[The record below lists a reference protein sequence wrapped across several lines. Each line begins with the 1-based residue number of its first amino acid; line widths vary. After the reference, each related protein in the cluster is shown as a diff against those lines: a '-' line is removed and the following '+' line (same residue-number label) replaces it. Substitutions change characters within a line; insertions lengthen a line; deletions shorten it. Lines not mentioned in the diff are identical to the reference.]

1 MAPPIQVQRF
11 GDAAAFLDRA
21 ADFLG
26 LREAEHNLPL
36 GLATR
41 LLADPH
47 AYGAADPYLAVAEG
61 GDEVVAVAIRTPPYN
76 LILSEVDD
84 ERAVA
89 AFVADLRAADLPGV
103 VGPVRAADRFAQLW
117 AGEAGVRARVQVA
130 ERIYRASESHP
141 PVNVPGRYRAYAER
155 DRDVV
160 LDWLRAFVAESL
172 PPGTPFEAE
181 AVLARRLDE
190 PDGGFVLWED
200 DGLASLAGFGG
211 ATPRGIRVG
220 PVYTPPELRGRG
232 YASALVGELT
242 ARQLADGRQFCFL
255 FTDLSNPTSN
265 SIYQRVG
272 YRPVTDVNQWVFER
286 P

>member
-1 MAPPIQVQRF
+1 MASPIQVQRF
-11 GDAAAFLDRA
+11 VDAAAFLERA

-26 LREAEHNLPL
+26 VREAEHNLPL

-47 AYGAADPYLAVAEG
+47 AYGAEDPYLGVAAA

-76 LILSEVDD
+76 LILSEADD

-89 AFVADLRAADLPGV
+89 AFVADLRAVQLPGV
-103 VGPVRAADRFAQLW
+103 VGPVRAADQFAQLW
-117 AGEAGVRARVQVA
+117 ARETGVRIRVQVA

-141 PVNVPGRYRAYAER
+141 PENVPGSYRAYATR
-155 DRDVV
+155 DRGLVV
-160 LDWLRAFVAESL
+160 DWLRAFVAESL
-172 PPGTPFEAE
+172 PPGTPFDAE
-181 AVLARRLDE
+181 AVLARRLE
-190 PDGGFVLWED
+190 ERAGGFVLWDD
-200 DGLASLAGFGG
+200 DGPVSLAGFGG
-211 ATPRGIRVG
+211 ATPHGIRVG

-232 YASALVGELT
+232 YASALVAELT
-242 ARQLADGRQFCFL
+242 ARLLADDRQFCFL

-272 YRPVTDVNQWVFER
+272 YRPVADVNQWVFER